1 MSGGFR
7 VRLADWSQDE
17 PALRHVRRTV
27 FIVEQSVPEE
37 LEWDGIDADCCHA
50 IAEDDTGQAIG
61 CARLLPDGH
70 IGRVAVVAAWR
81 GRGIGNALLDRMLA
95 LARELGHVRV
105 VVNAQ
110 TQVLAFYERHGF
122 IAFGPE
128 FEEAG
133 IAHRAMRRE
142 L

>member
-1 MSGGFR
+1 MTGRFR
-7 VRLADWSQDE
+7 VRLADWARDE
-17 PALRHVRRTV
+17 AALTYIRRTV
-27 FIVEQSVPEE
+27 FIVEQNVPEE
-37 LEWDGIDADCCHA
+37 VEWDGIDADCRHA
-50 IAEDDTGQAIG
+50 IAEDDAGQAIG

-81 GRGIGNALLDRMLA
+81 GRGLGDALLECMIA
-95 LARELGHVRV
+95 LAGKLGHKRV

-110 TQVLAFYERHGF
+110 TRALTFYEGHGF
-122 IAFGPE
+122 VAFGAE

-133 IAHRAMRRE
+133 IAHRAMQRS

>member
-1 MSGGFR
+1 
-7 VRLADWSQDE
+7 
-17 PALRHVRRTV
+17 V
-27 FIVEQSVPEE
+27 FIVEQNVAEE
-37 LEWDGIDADCCHA
+37 LEWDGIDADCRHA
-50 IAEDDTGQAIG
+50 IAEDDAGQAIG

-81 GRGIGNALLDRMLA
+81 GRGPGDALLERMIA
-95 LARELGHVRV
+95 LARELGHKRV

-110 TQVLAFYERHGF
+110 TRALAFYERHGF

-128 FEEAG
+128 FEDAG
-133 IAHRAMRRE
+133 IAHRAMPRD